1 MAGSYLNKKV
11 GKYLE
16 ELSAKSMV
24 PGGGSAAA
32 LTAALGAGLNLM
44 VINYS
49 IKKGAGETENKEFIV
64 LKGEQKESIR
74 KLSRAVDEDCVVF
87 KDLMGAIKKKKG
99 LEQKYKH
106 AAMVPMSV
114 CRECCESMEVAA
126 FLLGGNKNLI
136 TDVGSA
142 ACLLRAGFFSAALN
156 VFVNLKYIKDEGF
169 VRAAEEEIESM
180 SKKIE
185 SLESE
190 ITKHVSEKIRQG

>member
-1 MAGSYLNKKV
+1 MAVSYLNKKIK
-11 GKYLE
+11 KYLE
-16 ELSAKSMV
+16 ELSARSMV

-44 VINYS
+44 VINFS
-49 IKKGAGETENKEFIV
+49 IKKDAGEAENKEFVV
-64 LKGEQKESIR
+64 LRGKQEESIR
-74 KLSRAVDEDCVVF
+74 KLAAAVDEDCAVF
-87 KDLMGAIKKKKG
+87 TDLMGALKEKKP
-99 LEQKYKH
+99 LEQKYKR

-142 ACLLRAGFFSAALN
+142 ACMLRAGFFASALN
-156 VFVNLKYIKDEGF
+156 VSINLKYIKDEGF
-169 VRAAEEEIESM
+169 VREAEEELGNM

-190 ITKHVSEKIRQG
+190 ITRHVSEKVKQG